1 MEEILKEFGDIGAPS
16 MGEITTLV
24 YELKYGVGEE

>member
-1 MEEILKEFGDIGAPS
+1 MDEIFKEFGDIGAPS

-24 YELKYGVGEE
+24 YELKYGIDEE